1 MKYKEG
7 DILYTK
13 EQNEYYVS
21 KVLRVDADYG
31 IYHVKTYTPM
41 DREPQLSDLE
51 SLNVMIGHSPLAEP
65 QDAVVL
71 HNEAVRGWEL
81 EGYLVYL
88 QYTNFPEYI
97 KEAGLDPKEI
107 VAEAKDYFDRA
118 YQATDEQRYEDAIE
132 LYSKAYEVFPMF
144 YEAVDNRAFVKM
156 DMARW
161 QEAIE
166 DFQLSLT
173 INPDSVLAEFSIGE
187 CYMRLMNYMTAKEQF
202 EKALRIDPSH
212 ALSKEFLQKTMAL
225 MNT

>member
-13 EQNEYYVS
+13 EENEYYVS
-21 KVLRVDADYG
+21 KILRVDVDYG
-31 IYHVKTYTPM
+31 IYHVRTYGPM

-51 SLNVMIGHSPLAEP
+51 TLPVLIGHSPVAEP
-65 QDAVVL
+65 ANAVLL
-71 HNEAVRGWEL
+71 HNQAIRAWEL
-81 EGYLVYL
+81 EGYLAYL
-88 QYTNFPEYI
+88 QYTNFPEYV

-107 VAEAKDYFDRA
+107 VAGAKDYFDRA
-118 YQATDEQRYEDAIE
+118 YQATDERRYEDAVE
-132 LYSKAYEVFPMF
+132 LYTKAYEAFPLF

-156 DMARW
+156 NMARW

-166 DFQLSLT
+166 DFELSLT

-187 CYMRLMNYMTAKEQF
+187 CYMRQMNYSKAKEQF
-202 EKALRIDPSH
+202 EKALKIDPGH
-212 ALSKEFLQKTMAL
+212 ALSREFLQKTLAL